1 MALPCCGASAN
12 FHLAQQTRIAHSRT
26 ERVRPWSSFKHYDF
40 SVLWAAQ
47 VTMTMAMNLRL
58 LSTSQWI
65 FDETGSA
72 AQLGILGAV
81 QLLQMPVVIYGGA
94 LADVMNR
101 KVLMAM
107 TQSVSFLS
115 LLVLTILAFG
125 EVLAPWHIWVVTG
138 LTGMV
143 NMLGSSAR
151 PAMLPRVVPRSHLTN
166 AVTISTSTMQ
176 VAAITVP
183 FLFGPL
189 YIGFGIGPTLL
200 VTTGI
205 AAASMI
211 APLIIRASGAPEEG
225 SGGGVKLKTIIE
237 GFHFVRTHPILP
249 GLYLLDIGVTIVS
262 FYRMLFPFF
271 SHELYGMG
279 AQGTAMLTSANA
291 LGGVCGSMVVF
302 ITERWRRKG
311 MIVLVA
317 TLIYALLLFAWG
329 FNRVDLVD
337 NPFLTLAL
345 GGFSWTV
352 NYVFAIGLG
361 LVALLGGTDAV
372 GMTMRQA
379 LVQLTAPDNMLG
391 RASSAHS
398 FSAMGANHL
407 GQMEV
412 SFVGGI
418 IGAGNVMVLG
428 GVISVIVV
436 FAIWRL
442 VPGIRNYR
450 YRPQRRPRG

>member
-1 MALPCCGASAN
+1 
-12 FHLAQQTRIAHSRT
+12 
-26 ERVRPWSSFKHYDF
+26 
-40 SVLWAAQ
+40 
-47 VTMTMAMNLRL
+47 MTMAMTLRL

-65 FDETGSA
+65 YDETGSA

-101 KVLMAM
+101 KVLMSM
-107 TQSVSFLS
+107 TQTVSFLS
-115 LLVLTILAFG
+115 LLILTILAYTD
-125 EVLAPWHIWVVTG
+125 VLAPWHIWVVTG

-151 PAMLPRVVPRSHLTN
+151 PAMLPRVVPRTHLTN

-189 YIGFGIGPTLL
+189 YINFGIAPTLL
-200 VTTGI
+200 VTTCI
-205 AAASMI
+205 AAVSVI
-211 APLIIRASGAPEEG
+211 SPLIIRASGAPEG
-225 SGGGVKLKTIIE
+225 GGGGVKLQTIVE
-237 GFHFVRTHPILP
+237 GFHFVRKHPILP
-249 GLYLLDIGVTIVS
+249 GLYMLDIGVTIVS

-271 SHELYGMG
+271 SEQLYGMG

-337 NPFLTLAL
+337 NPNLTLNL
-345 GGFSWTV
+345 FDLSWTF
-352 NYVFAIGLG
+352 NYIFAIGLG

-412 SFVGGI
+412 SFIGGI
-418 IGAGNVMVLG
+418 IGAGPVMILG
-428 GVISVIVV
+428 GALSVVVV
-436 FAIWRL
+436 FTIWWL
-442 VPGIRNYR
+442 APGIRNYR
-450 YRPQRRPRG
+450 YRPLRRPEG

>member
-1 MALPCCGASAN
+1 M
-12 FHLAQQTRIAHSRT
+12 TIA
-26 ERVRPWSSFKHYDF
+26 
-40 SVLWAAQ
+40 
-47 VTMTMAMNLRL
+47 MTMRL

-65 FDETGSA
+65 YDETGSA

-107 TQSVSFLS
+107 TQSVSFIS
-115 LLVLTILAFG
+115 LLTLTMLAYG
-125 EVLAPWHIWVVTG
+125 DVLAPWHIWVVTG
-138 LTGMV
+138 VTGMV

-151 PAMLPRVVPRSHLTN
+151 PAMLPRCVPRTHLTN

-183 FLFGPL
+183 FIFAPIYLSW
-189 YIGFGIGPTLL
+189 GIAPTLL
-200 VTTGI
+200 VTTAI
-205 AAASMI
+205 AGASVI
-211 APLIIRASGAPEEG
+211 SPLLIRASGAPEKG
-225 SGGGVKLKTIIE
+225 SGGGVKWRTIVE

-317 TLIYALLLFAWG
+317 TFIYALLLFAWG

-337 NPFLTLAL
+337 NPNLTLGL
-345 GGFSWTV
+345 FDFSWTF
-352 NYVFAIGLG
+352 NYIFAIGLG

-379 LVQLTAPDNMLG
+379 LVQLTAPDHMLG

-418 IGAGNVMVLG
+418 IGAGNVIIVG
-428 GVISVIVV
+428 GFISVIVIV
-436 FAIWRL
+436 AIWRL

-450 YRPQRRPRG
+450 YRPQRQPQVSGSG

>member
-1 MALPCCGASAN
+1 M
-12 FHLAQQTRIAHSRT
+12 TIA
-26 ERVRPWSSFKHYDF
+26 
-40 SVLWAAQ
+40 
-47 VTMTMAMNLRL
+47 MTLRL

-65 FDETGSA
+65 YDVTGSA

-81 QLLQMPVVIYGGA
+81 QLLNMPVVIYGGA

-107 TQSVSFLS
+107 TQSVSLIS
-115 LLVLTILAFG
+115 LAILTVLAFV
-125 EVLAPWHIWVVTG
+125 EVLAPWHIWVATG
-138 LTGMV
+138 VTGMV

-151 PAMLPRVVPRSHLTN
+151 PAMLPRCVPRSHLTN

-176 VAAITVP
+176 VASIAVP
-183 FLFGPL
+183 LIFAPL
-189 YIGFGIGPTLL
+189 YLNFDIAWTLL
-200 VTTGI
+200 VTTVI
-205 AAASMI
+205 AGTSVIM
-211 APLIIRASGAPEEG
+211 PLLIRASGSPESG
-225 SGGGVKLKTIIE
+225 GGGVKWRTIVE

-249 GLYLLDIGVTIVS
+249 GLYMLDIGVTIFS

-271 SHELYGMG
+271 SEQLYGMG
-279 AQGTAMLTSANA
+279 AQGTALLTSANA
-291 LGGVCGSMVVF
+291 LGGVCGSMIVF

-329 FNRVDLVD
+329 FNTVDLVD
-337 NPFLTLAL
+337 NPHLTLSL
-345 GGFSWTV
+345 FDLSWTF
-352 NYVFAIGLG
+352 NYIFAIGLG

-372 GMTMRQA
+372 GMTMRQT

-412 SFVGGI
+412 SFIGGI
-418 IGAGNVMVLG
+418 IGAGPVMILG
-428 GVISVIVV
+428 GAMSVVVV
-436 FAIWRL
+436 FTIWRL
-442 VPGIRNYR
+442 APGIRNYR
-450 YRPQRRPRG
+450 YRPQRDEVG

>member
-1 MALPCCGASAN
+1 M
-12 FHLAQQTRIAHSRT
+12 
-26 ERVRPWSSFKHYDF
+26 
-40 SVLWAAQ
+40 WAAQ
-47 VTMTMAMNLRL
+47 VTMTMAMTMRL

-65 FDETGSA
+65 YDETGSA

-115 LLVLTILAFG
+115 LVVLTLLAFS

-138 LTGMV
+138 MTGMV

-151 PAMLPRVVPRSHLTN
+151 PAMLPRCVPRTHLTN

-189 YIGFGIGPTLL
+189 YIGFGIATTLL
-200 VTTGI
+200 VTTCI
-205 AAASMI
+205 AGASVI
-211 APLIIRASGAPEEG
+211 SPLLIRASGAPESG
-225 SGGGVKLKTIIE
+225 SSGGVKLKTIIE

-279 AQGTAMLTSANA
+279 AQGTALLTSANA

-317 TLIYALLLFAWG
+317 TLIYAVLLFAWG

-337 NPFLTLAL
+337 NPNLTLGL
-345 GGFSWTV
+345 FDFSWTF
-352 NYVFAIGLG
+352 NYIFAIGLG
-361 LVALLGGTDAV
+361 LVALLGGTDSV

-379 LVQLTAPDNMLG
+379 LVQLTSPDNMLG

-418 IGAGNVMVLG
+418 IGAGNVIIVG
-428 GVISVIVV
+428 GVVSVIVV
-436 FAIWRL
+436 VAIWRL

-450 YRPQRRPRG
+450 YRPQRRPAG

>member
-1 MALPCCGASAN
+1 
-12 FHLAQQTRIAHSRT
+12 
-26 ERVRPWSSFKHYDF
+26 
-40 SVLWAAQ
+40 
-47 VTMTMAMNLRL
+47 MTMAMTLRL
-58 LSTSQWI
+58 LATSQWI

-81 QLLQMPVVIYGGA
+81 QLFQMPVAIYGGA
-94 LADVMNR
+94 LADVVNR
-101 KVLMAM
+101 KVLMSM
-107 TQSVSFLS
+107 TQTVSFLS
-115 LLVLTILAFG
+115 LVILTVLAFS
-125 EVLAPWHIWVVTG
+125 EVLAPWHIWTVTG
-138 LTGMV
+138 VTGVV
-143 NMLGSSAR
+143 NMLGNSAR
-151 PAMLPRVVPRSHLTN
+151 PAMLPRCVPRTHLTN

-176 VAAITVP
+176 ISSITVP

-200 VTTGI
+200 VTTMI
-205 AAASMI
+205 AAFSVI
-211 APLIIRASGAPEEG
+211 SPLLIRASGAPE
-225 SGGGVKLKTIIE
+225 GGTSRGVKLATIVE
-237 GFHFVRTHPILP
+237 GFHFVRKHPILP

-279 AQGTAMLTSANA
+279 AQGTALLTSANA

-317 TLIYALLLFAWG
+317 TLIYALLLFAFG
-329 FNRVDLVD
+329 FNRISLVD
-337 NPFLTLAL
+337 NPFIDINVF
-345 GGFSWTV
+345 GFSQSINFIFV
-352 NYVFAIGLG
+352 LGLG
-361 LVALLGGTDAV
+361 IVAMLGGTDAV

-398 FSAMGANHL
+398 FAAMGANHL

-412 SFVGGI
+412 SFVGAL
-418 IGAGNVMVLG
+418 IGAGPVMILG
-428 GVISVIVV
+428 GGISVVV
-436 FAIWRL
+436 VLLIWRFA
-442 VPGIRNYR
+442 PGIRNYR
-450 YRPQRRPRG
+450 YRPQRQPQTE

>member
-1 MALPCCGASAN
+1 
-12 FHLAQQTRIAHSRT
+12 
-26 ERVRPWSSFKHYDF
+26 
-40 SVLWAAQ
+40 
-47 VTMTMAMNLRL
+47 MTMAMTLRL

-72 AQLGILGAV
+72 VQLGILGAV

-107 TQSVSFLS
+107 TQSVSFIS
-115 LLVLTILAFG
+115 LLILTLLAYG

-138 LTGMV
+138 ATGMV

-151 PAMLPRVVPRSHLTN
+151 PAMLPRCVPRSHLTN

-189 YIGFGIGPTLL
+189 YINFGIAPTLL
-200 VTTGI
+200 VTTLI

-249 GLYLLDIGVTIVS
+249 GLYMLDIGVTIVS

-271 SHELYGMG
+271 SQELYGMG

-337 NPFLTLAL
+337 NPNLTL
-345 GGFSWTV
+345 GFLDWSYTF
-352 NYVFAIGLG
+352 NYIFAIGLG

-418 IGAGNVMVLG
+418 IGAGPVMILG
-428 GVISVIVV
+428 GAISVVVV
-436 FAIWRL
+436 FAIWWL
-442 VPGIRNYR
+442 APGIRNYR
-450 YRPQRRPRG
+450 YRPQRRPEG

>member
-1 MALPCCGASAN
+1 MT
-12 FHLAQQTRIAHSRT
+12 TRTAHSRT
-26 ERVRPWSSFKHYDF
+26 ERIKPWSSFKHYNF
-40 SVLWAAQ
+40 SIMWAAQ
-47 VTMTMAMNLRL
+47 VTMTIAMTMRL

-65 FDETGSA
+65 YDETGSA

-107 TQSVSFLS
+107 TQSVSFIS
-115 LLVLTILAFG
+115 LLTLTMLAYG
-125 EVLAPWHIWVVTG
+125 DVLAPWHIWVVTG
-138 LTGMV
+138 VTGMV

-151 PAMLPRVVPRSHLTN
+151 PAMLPRCVPRTHLTN

-183 FLFGPL
+183 FIFAPIYLSW
-189 YIGFGIGPTLL
+189 GIAPTLL
-200 VTTGI
+200 VTTAI
-205 AAASMI
+205 AGASVI
-211 APLIIRASGAPEEG
+211 SPLLIRASGAPEKG
-225 SGGGVKLKTIIE
+225 SGGGVKWRTIVE

-317 TLIYALLLFAWG
+317 TFIYALLLFAWG

-337 NPFLTLAL
+337 NPNLTLGL
-345 GGFSWTV
+345 FDFSWTF
-352 NYVFAIGLG
+352 NYIFAIGLG

-379 LVQLTAPDNMLG
+379 LVQLTAPDHMLG

-418 IGAGNVMVLG
+418 IGAGNVIIVG
-428 GVISVIVV
+428 GFISVIVIV
-436 FAIWRL
+436 AIWRL

-450 YRPQRRPRG
+450 YRPQRQPQVSGSG

>member
-1 MALPCCGASAN
+1 M
-12 FHLAQQTRIAHSRT
+12 
-26 ERVRPWSSFKHYDF
+26 RVKPWSSFKHYNF

-47 VTMTMAMNLRL
+47 VTMTMAMTLRL

-65 FDETGSA
+65 YDETGSA

-101 KVLMAM
+101 KVLMSM
-107 TQSVSFLS
+107 TQTVSFLS
-115 LLVLTILAFG
+115 LVILTVLAYSD
-125 EVLAPWHIWVVTG
+125 VLAPWHIWVVTG
-138 LTGMV
+138 ATGMV

-151 PAMLPRVVPRSHLTN
+151 PAMLPRVVPRTHLTN

-176 VAAITVP
+176 VSAIAVP

-189 YIGFGIGPTLL
+189 YINYGIAPTLL
-200 VTTGI
+200 VTTCI
-205 AAASMI
+205 AAVSVI
-211 APLIIRASGAPEEG
+211 SPLIIRASGAPEDG
-225 SGGGVKLKTIIE
+225 SAGGVKLKTIVE
-237 GFHFVRTHPILP
+237 GIRFVLRHPILP
-249 GLYLLDIGVTIVS
+249 GLYMLDIGVTIVS

-271 SHELYGMG
+271 SAELYGMG
-279 AQGTAMLTSANA
+279 AQGTALLTSFNA
-291 LGGVCGSMVVF
+291 MGGVCGSMVVF

-311 MIVLVA
+311 RIVLVA
-317 TLIYALLLFAWG
+317 TLIYAFLLFAWG
-329 FNRVDLVD
+329 FNRIDLVD
-337 NPFLTLAL
+337 NPNLTLGL
-345 GGFSWTV
+345 FDFSWTF
-352 NYVFAIGLG
+352 NYIFAIGLG

-379 LVQLTAPDNMLG
+379 LVQLTAPDNMIG

-418 IGAGNVMVLG
+418 IGAGPVMVLG
-428 GVISVIVV
+428 GAISVVV
-436 FAIWRL
+436 VVTIWWL
-442 VPGIRNYR
+442 APGIRNYR
-450 YRPQRRPRG
+450 YRPQRRPAG

>member
-1 MALPCCGASAN
+1 
-12 FHLAQQTRIAHSRT
+12 
-26 ERVRPWSSFKHYDF
+26 
-40 SVLWAAQ
+40 
-47 VTMTMAMNLRL
+47 MTMAMTLRL

-189 YIGFGIGPTLL
+189 YINFGIGPTLL
-200 VTTGI
+200 VTTCI

-211 APLIIRASGAPEEG
+211 APLIIRVSGAPEEG

-337 NPFLTLAL
+337 NPNLVLSLFD
-345 GGFSWTV
+345 FSWTI
-352 NYVFAIGLG
+352 NYIFAIGLG

-379 LVQLTAPDNMLG
+379 LVQLTSPDNMLG

-450 YRPQRRPRG
+450 YRPQRNPRGDLN

>member
-1 MALPCCGASAN
+1 
-12 FHLAQQTRIAHSRT
+12 
-26 ERVRPWSSFKHYDF
+26 
-40 SVLWAAQ
+40 
-47 VTMTMAMNLRL
+47 MTMAMTLRL

-65 FDETGSA
+65 FDVTGSA

-107 TQSVSFLS
+107 TQCVSFGS
-115 LLVLTILAFG
+115 LLTLTALAYAD
-125 EVLAPWHIWVVTG
+125 VLAPWHIWVVTG

-151 PAMLPRVVPRSHLTN
+151 PAMLPRVVPRTHLTN

-183 FLFGPL
+183 FIFAPL
-189 YIGFGIGPTLL
+189 YLAWGIAPTLL

-205 AAASMI
+205 AGLSVI
-211 APLIIRASGAPEEG
+211 SPLLIRASGSPEEG
-225 SGGGVKLKTIIE
+225 SGGGVKWRTIVE

-279 AQGTAMLTSANA
+279 AQGTALLTSANA

-317 TLIYALLLFAWG
+317 TLIYALLLFVWG

-337 NPFLTLAL
+337 NPFVTLAL
-345 GGFSWTV
+345 GGFSWTI
-352 NYVFAIGLG
+352 NYIFAIGLG
-361 LVALLGGTDAV
+361 IVALLGGTDAV

-428 GVISVIVV
+428 GVISLIVLV
-436 FAIWRL
+436 AIWRL

-450 YRPQRRPRG
+450 YRPRRSGVD

>member
-1 MALPCCGASAN
+1 
-12 FHLAQQTRIAHSRT
+12 
-26 ERVRPWSSFKHYDF
+26 
-40 SVLWAAQ
+40 
-47 VTMTMAMNLRL
+47 MTMAMTLRL

-65 FDETGSA
+65 YDETGSA

-101 KVLMAM
+101 KVLMSM
-107 TQSVSFLS
+107 TQTVSFLS
-115 LLVLTILAFG
+115 LLTLTILAYTD
-125 EVLAPWHIWVVTG
+125 VLAPWHIWVVTG

-151 PAMLPRVVPRSHLTN
+151 PAMLPRVVPRTHLTN

-189 YIGFGIGPTLL
+189 YINFGIAPTLL
-200 VTTGI
+200 VTTCI
-205 AAASMI
+205 AAISVI
-211 APLIIRASGAPEEG
+211 SPLIIRASGAPEG
-225 SGGGVKLKTIIE
+225 GGGGVKLQTIIE
-237 GFHFVRTHPILP
+237 GFHFVRKHPILP
-249 GLYLLDIGVTIVS
+249 GLYMLDIGVTIVS

-271 SHELYGMG
+271 SEQLYGMG

-337 NPFLTLAL
+337 NPNLTLNL
-345 GGFSWTV
+345 FDLSWTF
-352 NYVFAIGLG
+352 NYIFAIGLG

-412 SFVGGI
+412 SFIGGI
-418 IGAGNVMVLG
+418 IGAGPVMILG
-428 GVISVIVV
+428 GALSVVVV
-436 FAIWRL
+436 FTIWWL
-442 VPGIRNYR
+442 APGIRNYR
-450 YRPQRRPRG
+450 YRPLRRPEG